1 MEGARIERCSY
12 RAVTVLIAL
21 AEHTKY
27 GDVYKE
33 ICSRFKDL
41 KAGSFKLTYSL
52 PEHPTCLLQSDMDV
66 TLMLMCFSMLKI
78 SFVDLLVKD
87 VVISNNEDGDHTA
100 SNQAG
105 SNHEASNHAAT
116 NHVVSSSCM
125 VEICVIDE
133 NEHLDNFGLSQG
145 WKEYISHEGQKFMG
159 GVDEFRSKLRK
170 YVVGMGFSFVYLSN
184 NKARVIAECS
194 KKSSDGCKWH
204 VCASVCRA
212 NSFFYIKTLNNVHL
226 CTSVIHEQ
234 NSAMITSKMISSLLV
249 DQIREKSSIKPIDI
263 VKDVKQNYG
272 LDISYYNAWQA
283 KQMAKIEV
291 HGDESLSYS
300 QLAWYRDALI
310 STNSGSYCVV
320 ECDPNTLRFWRLF
333 VCYGACIEGF
343 RWCRPLLFI
352 DETNLKSKYK
362 GQLIGATGK
371 NGNQGSFPFAF
382 AIVDKENEENWRW
395 FFENLAKVL
404 TPQGRTITFVIDHNN
419 VIDHNKDVIEAIS
432 NRFPTFHLAFCLKN
446 LKKNLVSKY
455 HSGYGK
461 FFQDGICD
469 LFMKCA
475 YAPTEAA
482 FEQSIRNLKDKGGAH
497 AKTFLETFLEENW
510 SYAYFKGNRYGE
522 IHKNIYESFHSWIS
536 KLYMMPIC
544 QKLEGIRI
552 KHMVMMSEKSR
563 EAEQWRSI
571 LCPEMEKTLEDMSMV
586 GRHWNVSS
594 SSDSVFEVHADVSC
608 CG

>member
-1 MEGARIERCSY
+1 
-12 RAVTVLIAL
+12 
-21 AEHTKY
+21 
-27 GDVYKE
+27 
-33 ICSRFKDL
+33 
-41 KAGSFKLTYSL
+41 
-52 PEHPTCLLQSDMDV
+52 
-66 TLMLMCFSMLKI
+66 
-78 SFVDLLVKD
+78 
-87 VVISNNEDGDHTA
+87 
-100 SNQAG
+100 
-105 SNHEASNHAAT
+105 
-116 NHVVSSSCM
+116 
-125 VEICVIDE
+125 
-133 NEHLDNFGLSQG
+133 
-145 WKEYISHEGQKFMG
+145 MG

-170 YVVGMGFSFVYLSN
+170 YAVGMGFSFVYLSN

-194 KKSSDGCKWH
+194 KKSSDG
-204 VCASVCRA
+204 
-212 NSFFYIKTLNNVHL
+212 F
-226 CTSVIHEQ
+226 
-234 NSAMITSKMISSLLV
+234 
-249 DQIREKSSIKPIDI
+249 DQIREKPSIKPIDI

-362 GQLIGATGK
+362 GQLIGAMGK

-446 LKKNLVSKY
+446 LKENLVSKY

-461 FFQDGICD
+461 FFRDGICD

-482 FEQSIRNLKDKGGAH
+482 FEQSMRNLKDKGGAP
-497 AKTFLETFLEENW
+497 AKTFLETFPEENW

-522 IHKNIYESFHSWIS
+522 MHKNIYGSFHSWIS
-536 KLYMMPIC
+536 ELYMMPIC
-544 QKLEGIRI
+544 QNLEGIRI

-563 EAEQWRSI
+563 ESEQWRSI
-571 LCPEMEKTLEDMSMV
+571 LCPEMEKTLEDMLMV

-594 SSDSVFEVHADVSC
+594 SSDSVFEVHADVSVVVDLDNHFC
-608 CG
+608 SCHEWQLKGFPCAHALVAVQQSSGCVYDYIDDYFKVSHYRSSYASPICPVTDIKDAVYGGSEDVVILPPGNGKGRPKTKKIKTSGEGPRAITCGQCGVVGRHNKTCAENS